1 MKKNLSLYIFVI
13 ILVAVLVVAI
23 SIVVRSYNK
32 AKSITPDV
40 NYLRTLTIEDME
52 KIKMQYSTE
61 DKKQEFLD
69 ICSKIELT
77 VANMFLDGSVTN
89 KEELKTKVNNINQ
102 ILASKNWDDLGME
115 FPNYWMGTWN
125 LDDNGKLTF
134 TFNNEGIKPEWTK
147 DIDVSKYIK

>member
-89 KEELKTKVNNINQ
+89 KEE
-102 ILASKNWDDLGME
+102 
-115 FPNYWMGTWN
+115 
-125 LDDNGKLTF
+125 
-134 TFNNEGIKPEWTK
+134 
-147 DIDVSKYIK
+147 